1 MGPKSDTP
9 ECHQVGQSTGIRSR
23 IRPRT
28 GISPYSSPGH
38 LGDTVQCPGPGPGR
52 GSQPRILPRT
62 EISPYSSPG
71 HPRDTVQCPR
81 PGPGRGRR
89 GGALLA
95 VLWLSAA
102 LSAIA
107 FAVAT
112 TVRTETQ
119 RTSTNAEG
127 VRAHYLAQGSIDR
140 ALLWILWGMNGNYT
154 YPNGAPRYY
163 KPPMP
168 YLRFDYPSGVTVVE
182 VIPESARLNVN
193 TATPDDLMRTLV
205 AVGADPS
212 SAIQIT
218 QGIVAWRS
226 AGPSGAPSP
235 QQFLTRTPTFQPRNA
250 SFQETEELLLVKGMT
265 PELFYGKFD
274 RDPEGRL
281 IPHGG
286 LRECLTVY
294 GPSNGIDANTAT
306 PEMLVALGFPP
317 DLARQIVLRR
327 VVAPFRNTEDLNA
340 VTNGHPAAGRLK
352 IGGGVIWTVRA
363 TARLKLPNGRLSDLA
378 RTVAATVTFHPAF
391 AQDDPPY
398 RIMRW
403 RDEPWTPTVP
413 LPF

>member
-1 MGPKSDTP
+1 MWTSRFRFLNLVWPPKWGGSPDPRRTP
-9 ECHQVGQSTGIRSR
+9 TSGRLRIQQPSTNPPHASGLH
-23 IRPRT
+23 
-28 GISPYSSPGH
+28 PYASPGQ
-38 LGDTVQCPGPGPGR
+38 LGDILECPDLTPQGNTPKV
-52 GSQPRILPRT
+52 RT
-62 EISPYSSPG
+62 L
-71 HPRDTVQCPR
+71 QQK
-81 PGPGRGRR
+81 

-119 RTSTNAEG
+119 RTSTHAEG
-127 VRAHYLAQGSIDR
+127 VRAHFLAQGSIDR

-154 YPNGAPRYY
+154 NPNGTPRYY

-168 YLRFDYPSGVTVVE
+168 YLRFDYPSGVVVTE
-182 VIPESARLNVN
+182 VIPETARLNVN
-193 TATPDDLMRTLV
+193 TATPEDLTRTLV

-212 SAIQIT
+212 SAVLIT
-218 QGIVAWRS
+218 QGIIASRS
-226 AGPSGAPSP
+226 GSDSGAPTP
-235 QQFLTRTPTFQPRNA
+235 QQFLSPNPTFRARNT

-265 PELFYGKFD
+265 PELFYGKFE
-274 RDPEGRL
+274 RDTEGRL

-294 GPSNGIDANTAT
+294 GTSNSVDANTAT

-317 DLARQIVLRR
+317 EIARQIVLRR
-327 VVAPFRNTEDLNA
+327 INAPFRSSEDLNS

-398 RIMRW
+398 KIMRW